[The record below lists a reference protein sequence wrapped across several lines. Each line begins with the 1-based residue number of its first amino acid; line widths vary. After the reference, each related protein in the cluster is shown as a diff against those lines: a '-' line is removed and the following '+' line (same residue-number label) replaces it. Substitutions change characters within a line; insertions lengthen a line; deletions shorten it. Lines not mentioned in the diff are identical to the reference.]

1 MASVAKQQYEDTDQ
15 INNNIIILDFFFFAE
30 FVEMMRSVFRF

>member
-1 MASVAKQQYEDTDQ
+1 MEFMEKQQYEDTDQ
-15 INNNIIILDFFFFAE
+15 INNNIIILIFSFFTE